1 VLKISA
7 SILSADFAHLAD
19 EIADAEAAGV
29 DGLHI
34 DVMDGH
40 YVPNIT
46 MGPAVVRGVASV
58 AKVPLDAH
66 LMITDPVKY
75 APEFVEAGISRI
87 CFHPEVVDEPEGLLW
102 AIRKL
107 NAQAGL
113 AISPE
118 SDIEAVKGLFSA
130 ADYLL
135 VMTVCPGFSGQEFMP
150 SALDN
155 IRAVRRYFKGDI
167 AVDGGVA
174 PETARE
180 VYEAGGN
187 VFICASAIFKK
198 KDRKAA
204 VRALRTAALGEG
216 QAWRG

>member
-1 VLKISA
+1 MLKISA

-29 DGLHI
+29 DGLHV

-46 MGPAVVRGVASV
+46 MGPAVVRGARSV
-58 AKVPLDAH
+58 ATVPLDAH
-66 LMITDPVKY
+66 LMITDPAKY
-75 APEFVEAGISRI
+75 APVFIEAGVSRI
-87 CFHPEVVDEPEGLLW
+87 CFHPETAADPEALLGE
-102 AIRKL
+102 IREL
-107 NAQAGL
+107 GAGAGL
-113 AISPE
+113 AINPE
-118 SDIEAVKGLFSA
+118 TDVPALAGLLPL

-135 VMTVCPGFSGQEFMP
+135 VMTVHPGFSGQKFIP

-155 IRAVRRYFKGDI
+155 LRAARRLFDRDI

-174 PETARE
+174 PDTARA
-180 VYEAGGN
+180 VYQAGGN
-187 VFICASAIFKK
+187 VFIVASAVFGR

-204 VRALRTAALGEG
+204 VRALKAAALGEG
-216 QAWRG
+216 